1 VQPSAAPVAV
11 PANVSPAGT
20 SPATT
25 RRSSAWLTVL
35 LALGAVIV
43 LSTPLLLLRR
53 RKQEPA
59 MQAVAKP
66 RASQPRRL
74 IDPVAGIDVVEGPLT
89 EAHSRSSEMTA
100 APNRTPAAAA
110 RFRAA
115 VPARPDSLALNIG
128 PTDAVDL
135 DVGMPVMV
143 DERLDWFGDRAAAAA
158 TAAAPAVAEATI
170 ENAATARMPAMDR
183 AAATRQQP
191 VEPEADVSDSTI
203 DDEQHTLTIV
213 ELDMLRQDYEVE
225 HTLTQAANKELR
237 DAVADLKA
245 TQAARAASAD
255 TATLEMP
262 QQAPTEATETQR
274 TQKLRSSR

>member
-1 VQPSAAPVAV
+1 VQPTAVPVAAPADVA
-11 PANVSPAGT
+11 PASAPPAIAGR
-20 SPATT
+20 A
-25 RRSSAWLTVL
+25 SAWLTAL

-59 MQAVAKP
+59 MQAGAKP

-74 IDPVAGIDVVEGPLT
+74 IDPVAGIDVVEGSLT
-89 EAHSRSSEMTA
+89 EAPSSPREA
-100 APNRTPAAAA
+100 LAPPNRAAAVAA
-110 RFRAA
+110 RGRTAVAAQPDPRAL
-115 VPARPDSLALNIG
+115 DIG
-128 PTDAVDL
+128 PTDSVDL
-135 DVGMPVMV
+135 DVGVPVMV
-143 DERLDWFGDRAAAAA
+143 DERIDWFGDRAVA
-158 TAAAPAVAEATI
+158 TTAAPAVGDATI
-170 ENAATARMPAMDR
+170 EDAATARMPEVDR
-183 AAATRQQP
+183 AAITTQQP
-191 VEPEADVSDSTI
+191 AKPETDVSDPTI
-203 DDEQHTLTIV
+203 ADEQHTLTIV
-213 ELDMLRQDYEVE
+213 ELDLLRQDYEVE

-262 QQAPTEATETQR
+262 QQAQAEATETQR

>member
-1 VQPSAAPVAV
+1 
-11 PANVSPAGT
+11 
-20 SPATT
+20 
-25 RRSSAWLTVL
+25 L

-43 LSTPLLLLRR
+43 LSAPLLVLRR

-59 MQAVAKP
+59 MQAGAKL

-74 IDPVAGIDVVEGPLT
+74 VDPVAGIDVVEGQLT
-89 EAHSRSSEMTA
+89 EAPSRSSEMVA
-100 APNRTPAAAA
+100 APNRTAAAAA

-115 VPARPDSLALNIG
+115 VPARPDSLALSIG

-135 DVGMPVMV
+135 DVGVPVMV
-143 DERLDWFGDRAAAAA
+143 DERIDWFGDRAGAAA
-158 TAAAPAVAEATI
+158 TAAPAVAEATI
-170 ENAATARMPAMDR
+170 EDAATARMPEMDR
-183 AAATRQQP
+183 AGTTRQQP
-191 VEPEADVSDSTI
+191 VEPETDVSDPTI
-203 DDEQHTLTIV
+203 DDQQHTLTIV

-225 HTLTQAANKELR
+225 HTLTQAANQELR